1 MKTTYS
7 LLRRSFAAFLLTM
20 GLMIT
25 GNAAFAQSS
34 EVPSD
39 TRTEVERLNHDIEK
53 AIEKK
58 DMAAIVE
65 LYSDDATIIVP
76 GGKKIQGRKAIA
88 DYWYKMA
95 DAKSLKSEIVELGG
109 NSKMLYQIGR
119 WTITKVENG
128 VEKTITTDIVL
139 VWKRENNYSY
149 KIQLNSSNNPVAV
162 NGSTVEPFEAA
173 KP

>member
-25 GNAAFAQSS
+25 GNAAFAQSN
-34 EVPSD
+34 EVPAD

-65 LYSDDATIIVP
+65 LYSDDATMMIP

-95 DAKSLKSEIVELGG
+95 DAKSLKSEVLELGG

-119 WTITKVENG
+119 WTITKIENG
-128 VEKTITTDIVL
+128 TEKTITTDVVI
-139 VWKRENNYSY
+139 VWKRENNYTY
-149 KIQLNSSNNPVAV
+149 KIQLNSSNNPVAM
-162 NGSTVEPFEAA
+162 NGEAVEPFEAA